1 MDTTFLSE
9 LNWLA
14 ILVGALAFFAL
25 GALWYSALF
34 SKAWIRATRVDV
46 NDPNMKK
53 GVAATMFTSFLF
65 MFLTAFGLAVLQYY
79 LEREGWMSGL
89 KVGLLCG
96 LCFGTTAIAI
106 SYLYEKRPSALYL
119 INGGYTVL
127 GTALAGIVVFSW
139 T

>member
-25 GALWYSALF
+25 GAIWYSALF
-34 SKAWIRATRVDV
+34 SKAWIRASRVDV

-53 GVAATMFTSFLF
+53 GTGAIMFTSFLF
-65 MFLTAFGLAVLQYY
+65 MFLTSFGLAVLQYY

-96 LCFGTTAIAI
+96 LCFGAAAITIA
-106 SYLYEKRPSALYL
+106 YLYEKRPSALHF
-119 INGGYTVL
+119 INGAYTVL